1 MIGRPP
7 PAVACAFC
15 GRPRDRSEVLA
26 FWPLNAPADVRYV
39 CRPSL
44 PRTVGESAGICF
56 ARLGPASAFVIAT
69 PERAA

>member
-1 MIGRPP
+1 MNAPQP
-7 PAVACAFC
+7 VAWCAFC
-15 GRPRDRSEVLA
+15 GHPRDRSEVLA
-26 FWPLNAPADVRYV
+26 FWPINAPDAVRWV